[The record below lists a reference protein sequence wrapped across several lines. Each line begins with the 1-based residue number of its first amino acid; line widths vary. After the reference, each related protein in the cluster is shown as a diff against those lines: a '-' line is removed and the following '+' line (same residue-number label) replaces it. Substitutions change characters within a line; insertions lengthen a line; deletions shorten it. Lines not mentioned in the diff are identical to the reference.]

1 MNKISSILARKGT
14 SAVSVSPD
22 TTVIEA
28 LRLMAARNIGSVMV
42 LDNGQYIGIMSER
55 DYSRKVALYE
65 KNSAN
70 TKVSEIM
77 STDLPSVTPE
87 DTIET
92 CMQIMSQQNVR
103 YMPVFEN
110 GVLSGI
116 ISMSDVVRETI
127 IMQKETINHLQNYIR
142 NV

>member
-1 MNKISSILARKGT
+1 MSKISSILARKGT

-28 LRLMAARNIGSVMV
+28 LRIMADRNIGSVMV
-42 LDNGQYIGIMSER
+42 LDNGRYAGIMSER
-55 DYSRKVALYE
+55 DYSRKVALFE
-65 KNSAN
+65 KNSAQ
-70 TKVSEIM
+70 TRVSEIM
-77 STDLPSVTPE
+77 SVDLPSVSPD

-92 CMQIMSQQNVR
+92 CMQIMSAQNVR
-103 YMPVFEN
+103 YMPVFDK

-142 NV
+142 NA

>member
-77 STDLPSVTPE
+77 STDLPSVTPD

>member
-1 MNKISSILARKGT
+1 
-14 SAVSVSPD
+14 VSVSPD

-28 LRLMAARNIGSVMV
+28 LRIMADRNIGSVMV
-42 LDNGQYIGIMSER
+42 LDNGRYAGIMSER
-55 DYSRKVALYE
+55 DYSRKVALFE
-65 KNSAN
+65 KNSAQ
-70 TKVSEIM
+70 TRVSEIM
-77 STDLPSVTPE
+77 SVDLPSVSPD

-92 CMQIMSQQNVR
+92 CMQIMSAQNVR
-103 YMPVFEN
+103 YMPVFDK

-142 NV
+142 NA

>member
-127 IMQKETINHLQNYIR
+127 MMQKETINHLQNYIR

>member
-65 KNSAN
+65 KNSVN

>member
-1 MNKISSILARKGT
+1 M
-14 SAVSVSPD
+14 SVSPD

-28 LRLMAARNIGSVMV
+28 LRIMADRNIGSVMV
-42 LDNGQYIGIMSER
+42 LDNGRYAGIMSER
-55 DYSRKVALYE
+55 DYSRKVALFE
-65 KNSAN
+65 KNSAQ

-77 STDLPSVTPE
+77 SVDLPSVSPD

-92 CMQIMSQQNVR
+92 CMQIMSAQNVR
-103 YMPVFEN
+103 YMPVFDK

-142 NV
+142 NA

>member
-42 LDNGQYIGIMSER
+42 LDNGRYIGIMSER

>member
-1 MNKISSILARKGT
+1 M
-14 SAVSVSPD
+14 SVSPD

-28 LRLMAARNIGSVMV
+28 LRIMADRNIGSVMV
-42 LDNGQYIGIMSER
+42 LDNGRYAGIMSER
-55 DYSRKVALYE
+55 DYSRKVALFE
-65 KNSAN
+65 KNSAQ
-70 TKVSEIM
+70 TRVSEIM
-77 STDLPSVTPE
+77 SVDLPSVSPD

-92 CMQIMSQQNVR
+92 CMQIMSAQNVR
-103 YMPVFEN
+103 YMPVFDK

-142 NV
+142 NA

>member
-1 MNKISSILARKGT
+1 MSKISSILARKGT

-28 LRLMAARNIGSVMV
+28 LRIMADRNIGSVMV
-42 LDNGQYIGIMSER
+42 LDNGRYVGIMSER
-55 DYSRKVALYE
+55 DYSRKVALFE
-65 KNSAN
+65 KNSAQ

-77 STDLPSVTPE
+77 SVDLPSVTPE
-87 DTIET
+87 DTIDT
-92 CMQIMSQQNVR
+92 CMQIMSAQNVR
-103 YMPVFEN
+103 YMPVFDK

-142 NV
+142 NA

>member
-1 MNKISSILARKGT
+1 MSKISSILARKGT

-28 LRLMAARNIGSVMV
+28 LRIMADRNIGSVMV
-42 LDNGQYIGIMSER
+42 LDNNRYVGIMSER
-55 DYSRKVALYE
+55 DYSRKVALFE
-65 KNSAN
+65 KNSAQ
-70 TKVSEIM
+70 TKVGEIM
-77 STDLPSVTPE
+77 SVDLPSVTPD

-92 CMQIMSQQNVR
+92 CMQIMSAQNVR
-103 YMPVFEN
+103 YMPVFDK

-142 NV
+142 NA